1 MIFLTSNEFSKLL
14 AIRTDAQFSVVVTDL
29 YKINYLNVYHKTPFH
44 LSSIESNAKAIV
56 AEIPKELK
64 QKRGREPF
72 LAVKFASDSP
82 KFSFSKFK

>member
-1 MIFLTSNEFSKLL
+1 M
-14 AIRTDAQFSVVVTDL
+14 
-29 YKINYLNVYHKTPFH
+29 PFH

>member
-1 MIFLTSNEFSKLL
+1 MASCKVFFPN
-14 AIRTDAQFSVVVTDL
+14 DL
-29 YKINYLNVYHKTPFH
+29 YKINYLNVYYKTPFY

>member
-1 MIFLTSNEFSKLL
+1 M
-14 AIRTDAQFSVVVTDL
+14 
-29 YKINYLNVYHKTPFH
+29 PFH

-72 LAVKFASDSP
+72 LA
-82 KFSFSKFK
+82 